1 MKVPSEQRWVQVV
14 TATDPDVMAMSVDVE
29 APSFLQDPYTSKSR
43 GTCRSW
49 GCWMLGVAVL
59 LLIVLNSVLL
69 VRIQPKLELAT
80 VCLIILSHSAVPATF
95 WGCSV
100 ARICCGAGAV
110 YSSSM
115 PSLVVFRTSSHKFYT
130 PHIYF
135 AATCSGLKYRNHCAV
150 QQGMLL
156 LLETLAH

>member
-1 MKVPSEQRWVQVV
+1 MQVV
-14 TATDPDVMAMSVDVE
+14 PATDPDVMAMSVDVE

-69 VRIQPKLELAT
+69 VRIQPNLELAT

-95 WGCSV
+95 WGCSLAV
-100 ARICCGAGAV
+100 VSLCGAGAV

-115 PSLVVFRTSSHKFYT
+115 PSLEVFRTSSNKFYT
-130 PHIYF
+130 PHMHF
-135 AATCSGLKYRNHCAV
+135 AATCSRLMYLYHCAE
-150 QQGMLL
+150 QHDMLL